1 VKWQIGFYDARE
13 NEDRQE
19 ALDLMAKRPVSHSQK
34 PVRKLRRVDP
44 KRALQ
49 YVEFERLKAWA
60 ESVVERVQADTALD
74 HLLVRNA
81 VIVLVLLGTAA
92 RRFELCGFQCSDFY
106 EVNGEPF
113 AHLIGKG
120 NIEAEIPIADE
131 TWRYVQFWLTQK
143 ASSGEPTGKDAPLFC
158 GRNCGHLSLAQLNH
172 IWDAVLA
179 LAGVKKI
186 EDVGVHAAR
195 HTAGMLFLRATNS
208 LPKTADFMRHSSDIV
223 TRRFYAHVLTS
234 DVRAGLNKMAEKK

>member
-1 VKWQIGFYDARE
+1 
-13 NEDRQE
+13 
-19 ALDLMAKRPVSHSQK
+19 MAKRPVSGSKK

-49 YVEFERLKAWA
+49 YVEFERMKAWA
-60 ESVVERVQADTALD
+60 ADIVARAEAGEPID
-74 HLLVRNA
+74 PRIVRNA

-92 RRFELCGFQCSDFY
+92 RRFELCGFCCEDFY

-113 AHLIGKG
+113 AYLIGKG

-131 TWRYVQFWLTQK
+131 TWRYVQFWLARKTTN
-143 ASSGEPTGKDAPLFC
+143 GEPTGKKAPLFC

-172 IWDAVLA
+172 IWDSVLA

-223 TRRFYAHVLTS
+223 TRRFYAHVLAS
-234 DVRAGLNKMAEKK
+234 DVRAGLNKMTEKK